1 MLPEESARQTEP
13 ARLAERGAGADA
25 DDVVEDASADGI
37 DQDLVPRDVPLPP
50 HAANDNAE
58 TIVAETTTSFFVI

>member
-1 MLPEESARQTEP
+1 MLPEESARQTQP

-37 DQDLVPRDVPLPP
+37 DQYFVLRDVPAS
-50 HAANDNAE
+50 AARGQ
-58 TIVAETTTSFFVI
+58 

>member
-25 DDVVEDASADGI
+25 YDVVEDASAVGVLTLLGVAPI
-37 DQDLVPRDVPLPP
+37 LPP
-50 HAANDNAE
+50 FRGPSSAKRYAKLTQNG
-58 TIVAETTTSFFVI
+58 V